1 VAQAEQVLAKIEPVN
16 ATQRQR
22 LELAHE
28 TVEEIRLLDAKL
40 ARSRARITE
49 AVAASGTSLT
59 EVYGVGPIIAALLV
73 GYTGNAARFPTA
85 GHFAAYNGTAP
96 IEFSSSGRTV
106 HRLSR
111 RGNRTL
117 NHAIHLIA
125 VTQLRHPNSEGRR
138 YYERKL
144 AERHTPR
151 EAMRSLKR
159 HISDRVF
166 KHLTGAAANG

>member
-1 VAQAEQVLAKIEPVN
+1 MAPADQVLAGIEPVN

-28 TVEEIRLLDAKL
+28 TLDEIRLLDARL
-40 ARSRARITE
+40 VRSRARIAD

-59 EVYGVGPIIAALLV
+59 EVYGVGPIIAALLI
-73 GYTGNAARFPTA
+73 GYACNAERFPTK

-96 IEFSSSGRTV
+96 IEFSSSSRTV

-117 NHAIHLIA
+117 NDVIHMIA
-125 VTQLRHPNSEGRR
+125 VTQIRHPNSEGRG
-138 YYERKL
+138 YYDRKL
-144 AERHTPR
+144 AECSTRR

-159 HISDRVF
+159 HISERVS
-166 KHLTGAAANG
+166 KHLTADAPSK